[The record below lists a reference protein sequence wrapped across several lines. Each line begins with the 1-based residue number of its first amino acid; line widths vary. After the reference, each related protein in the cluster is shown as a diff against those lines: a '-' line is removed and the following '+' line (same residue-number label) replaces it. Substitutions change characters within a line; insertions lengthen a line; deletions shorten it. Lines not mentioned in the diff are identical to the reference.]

1 MYNGRPFKLIPSDI
15 YKKGIVFIA
24 SFGSCDRSAG
34 KFMLNAPDAPKR
46 IEILDSLRGFAAL
59 WVCWFHAC
67 IIFYPGSQTSW
78 WSADGYLGVPVFYV
92 ISGFVI
98 PYTLELGGYSYRN
111 FGRFFVK
118 RTVRLHPPFL
128 ASIGMIILV
137 GAIADRVIKG
147 ANYHYGL
154 KSVILNSLLIAPC
167 FGEPWLLKAY
177 WSLAVEI
184 QWYVF
189 AALLFGMYSTSAS
202 ISRLAAFVLL
212 SCIAGALAPL
222 AARKELLLQYLP
234 LFSMGVVVFR
244 FITGTVHWRW
254 AATLILVA
262 VACSLYRLGVLQ
274 TVAGLLA
281 AACIASVRRGIGL
294 FNALGKVSYSLYLI
308 HGLVLLHC
316 RFTVPKL
323 FLNNPD
329 ADQVA
334 RMLLGIG
341 MSIMAAWILYC
352 FAEKP
357 SLVLSHRVRY
367 K

>member
-1 MYNGRPFKLIPSDI
+1 
-15 YKKGIVFIA
+15 
-24 SFGSCDRSAG
+24 
-34 KFMLNAPDAPKR
+34 MLNAPDAPKR

-67 IIFYPGSQTSW
+67 IIFFPGSQASW

-98 PYTLELGGYSYRN
+98 PYTLEMGGYSYRN

-128 ASIGMIILV
+128 ASIGIIILM
-137 GAIADRVIKG
+137 GAIADCVIRG

-189 AALLFGMYSTSAS
+189 AALLFAMYSRSAS

-212 SCIAGALAPL
+212 SCIAGSLTPL

-244 FITGTVHWRW
+244 YITGTIHWRW
-254 AATLILVA
+254 AAALIVVA
-262 VACSLYRLGVLQ
+262 VGCSLYRLGALH
-274 TVAGLLA
+274 TVAGLLTA
-281 AACIASVRRGIGL
+281 GCIAFVRKGFGL
-294 FNALGKVSYSLYLI
+294 LNALGQVSYSLYLI
-308 HGLVLLHC
+308 HGLILLHC
-316 RFTVPKL
+316 RFTAPRL
-323 FLNNPD
+323 FQNNLA
-329 ADQVA
+329 ADQVS

-341 MSIMAAWILYC
+341 MSIMAAWILYW

-357 SLVLSHRVRY
+357 CQALSHRVRY